1 MMHIKTK
8 PGMSLYRRPFTNDT
22 TNIEPH
28 TLLIL
33 ILKMINLCQTYGPV
47 SDTGSLEPL
56 VFVRSS
62 IVVVFKKIQ
71 EKASFFKKMKYYTQL
86 QANICYFLKATKK

>member
-22 TNIEPH
+22 INIEPH

-56 VFVRSS
+56 VFFRSS

-71 EKASFFKKMKYYTQL
+71 EKASF
-86 QANICYFLKATKK
+86 LKR